1 MLDSCGMLL
10 LATEHLI
17 ASSRCLGSPPPCPRW
32 RLESHKSWLASTSRK
47 CLVRTVLQ
55 GYAPSLTRSQGYC
68 GNSKDMVGLKCF
80 FSGRTVLSFDC
91 VSNILMNHS
100 SAIPLE
106 AFYSVMPSVVRIG
119 SGFNFNIVFV
129 WALAIYIVHGYLLE
143 VFLCVILWRGLQ
155 VKFSHW
161 MDFHGACAEAKKNNG
176 GGQVPGEHRHNKVA
190 DTASRMRDAIFGH
203 KLAYS

>member
-1 MLDSCGMLL
+1 MN
-10 LATEHLI
+10 
-17 ASSRCLGSPPPCPRW
+17 
-32 RLESHKSWLASTSRK
+32 
-47 CLVRTVLQ
+47 
-55 GYAPSLTRSQGYC
+55 PSLTRSQGYS

-80 FSGRTVLSFDC
+80 FCGRTVLSFDC
-91 VSNILMNHS
+91 VSNILTNCG

-106 AFYSVMPSVVRIG
+106 AFHSVMPSVVMIG

-143 VFLCVILWRGLQ
+143 GFLCVIIWRGPQ
-155 VKFSHW
+155 VKFSRW

-176 GGQVPGEHRHNKVA
+176 GGQVPGQHRHNRAV
-190 DTASRMRDAIFGH
+190 DTASRVRDAIFGH